1 MNCKNIICKQPLTE
15 YNMEM
20 LSSIKRPN
28 QCRYRFCVK
37 CRGSNNISIH
47 CVDCEDILYINNISQ
62 HKCVKCTRL
71 AKKQRDKKRNKND
84 SKIHERMQTYLS
96 QPRTIT
102 ELSDEFKIS
111 PESLKFHLSILRE
124 KTNLIRES
132 IYRIE

>member
-1 MNCKNIICKQPLTE
+1 MNCKNISCKQPLTE
-15 YNMEM
+15 HNMEM
-20 LSSIKRPN
+20 INSTKRPN
-28 QCRYRFCVK
+28 QSRYRFCVK
-37 CRGSNNISIH
+37 CRGSGSLMIW
-47 CVDCEDILYINNISQ
+47 CVGCSNLLYITNIAQ
-62 HKCVKCTRL
+62 HKCSECTWL
-71 AKKQRDKKRNKND
+71 AKKQRDKRRNKND